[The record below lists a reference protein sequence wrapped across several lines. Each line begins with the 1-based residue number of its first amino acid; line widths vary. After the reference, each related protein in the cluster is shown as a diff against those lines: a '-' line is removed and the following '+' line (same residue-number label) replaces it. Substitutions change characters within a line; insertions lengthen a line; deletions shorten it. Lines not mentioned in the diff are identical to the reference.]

1 MPYVEILPNSYN
13 AGLLEE
19 QEIVACKKYK
29 VVFSPYL
36 LLRYFILPLEWHSH
50 ISTLSLQ

>member
-19 QEIVACKKYK
+19 QEMVACKKYT

-36 LLRYFILPLEWHSH
+36 DCFSH
-50 ISTLSLQ
+50 ISSFL